1 MTTANERSRRMSTI
15 EGAQAGGVD
24 FAAMRDRFQQMR
36 EQKFATI
43 DADGS
48 GGLSLEE
55 LQTAAAESP
64 FADKIKDRDMS
75 PEERF
80 ARADTDGD
88 GELTREELDTAR
100 QNTRS
105 KFSNEMMAFM
115 LNMQETGGSVAAE
128 GAPTG
133 GDDTIQTLLDALFNN
148 DTDDSSDEEDK
159 SEDSALL

>member
-1 MTTANERSRRMSTI
+1 MSTI

-24 FAAMRDRFQQMR
+24 YAAMRDRFQQMR

-80 ARADTDGD
+80 AKADTNGD

-100 QNTRS
+100 QNARS

-115 LNMQETGGSVAAE
+115 LNMQESGGPGAAE
-128 GAPTG
+128 AAPTG
-133 GDDTIQTLLDALFNN
+133 SDDTIQTLLDALFNN
-148 DTDDSSDEEDK
+148 DTDENSDEE
-159 SEDSALL
+159 ETTEETALL